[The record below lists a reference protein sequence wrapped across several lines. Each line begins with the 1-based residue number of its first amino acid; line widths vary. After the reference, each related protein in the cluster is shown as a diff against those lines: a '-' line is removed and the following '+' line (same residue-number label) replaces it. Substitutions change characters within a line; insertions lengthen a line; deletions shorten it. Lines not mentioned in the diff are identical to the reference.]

1 MEIRISTSL
10 WAILFIASLALL
22 LAGPLWQ
29 LSGLPGNTIDEQLH
43 THRSAAMYRA
53 FEQDVYW
60 PRWFPIVYN
69 GLGAPTFHHYSPGL
83 YWLVAAI
90 HGTGIRLDQAL
101 KLVVTVALILSG
113 FGAYAWLRYAFSPAA
128 SLAGAA
134 LYLLHPHILTRSY
147 YYVGSYPRLLA
158 LLLLPV
164 CLWAITAL
172 HMRSRIRYWLAAV
185 VTLTALVFSHTL
197 MTMVGA
203 CILALYWLLLAI
215 VYRRPAG
222 LLRCAVAALLAALL
236 SAGYWL
242 PALAD
247 LTLVQI
253 DNARHGYF
261 HFSSYFL
268 EWWHLFSFQS
278 PILDSRAGNP
288 LMPLLSLGFGAASW
302 LALAAGL
309 ASLYFVSRRER
320 RFWGLAGVL
329 FALTMI
335 MLTLPVSE
343 PLWET
348 IPGLSLLQFPFRF
361 LSIAP
366 IGILPGAAAAID
378 AWPTGRRWLPALGL
392 VIVSVLA
399 LFPYLFPAHTSLSS
413 FRQIQTLTA
422 EDTRQFER
430 KSLAWGMT
438 VSNEFLVRD
447 ADLDVVTGQTPE
459 PSATQLTWRSPHEAV
474 ADLSGQTEPILLRL
488 HFHPG
493 WSAGE
498 RASLTPGP
506 AGWMQVT
513 DLSDPGQPLVI
524 RWEGTAWQSW
534 GERLSLVGLLV
545 SLVGLLFIAFR
556 RRRGEE
562 AGGEREHI
570 TRHDLTAAKCP
581 NTWSQRRPNSLHVK
595 AMVGCIFVLV
605 VVRYAVDQS
614 SGGPFLLHSPPGRLA
629 FAAEGPP
636 VTLGDAS
643 STQVTLL
650 GWQLL
655 SGSTPEPGGRVRV
668 RLYWQ
673 AVGQI
678 DEELH
683 SIVHLYTPSLQ
694 RSWAVK
700 NVGIGGRPDSQWW
713 EPDKY
718 YVDDLRLSLPADL
731 PPLSYSLV
739 AGLVTSDGERLNVP
753 GSTDGLLHLRTL
765 VVAPLRPGLF
775 QRERPTTTARAA
787 TDDGLRLQ
795 GYDLFEESGGRTL
808 RLFWETGDGVANDW
822 ITYIHLYDSGGARVA
837 QFDGPALAGLQP
849 TSQWH
854 TNALYIDRRQLNLPA
869 ELKPG
874 AYLLRIGLYS
884 YASGERLPF
893 QRDHEAQE
901 NFEDGQLL
909 IPLTIAPF
917 GGGPDRH

>member
-1 MEIRISTSL
+1 MSIRNPTGL
-10 WAILFIASLALL
+10 WVILFIALLTAL
-22 LAGPLWQ
+22 LAGPFWQ
-29 LSGLPGNTIDEQLH
+29 LSGLPANAVDQLQH
-43 THRSAAMYRA
+43 MHRSAAMYRA
-53 FEQDVYW
+53 FEQGIYW
-60 PRWFPIVYN
+60 PRWFPIVYD

-101 KLVVTVALILSG
+101 KLVVTAALLLSG
-113 FGAYAWLRYAFSPAA
+113 FGAYAWLRHVFSPAA

-147 YYVGSYPRLLA
+147 YYVGAYPRLLA

-164 CLWAITAL
+164 CLWAFTAL
-172 HMRSRIRYWLAAV
+172 HMRSRIRYWVAAV

-222 LLRCAVAALLAALL
+222 LLRCAVAGLLAALL
-236 SAGYWL
+236 SAGFWL

-261 HFSSYFL
+261 HFSNYFL
-268 EWWHLFSFQS
+268 DWWQLFSFQS
-278 PILDSRAGNP
+278 LILDSRSGNT
-288 LMPLLSLGFGAASW
+288 LMPLLTLGFGAASW

-309 ASLYFVSRRER
+309 VSLYFISRRER
-320 RFWGLAGVL
+320 RYWGLAGVL

-422 EDTRQFER
+422 EDTRRFER
-430 KSLAWGMT
+430 TSLAWGMT

-447 ADLDVVTGQTPE
+447 ANLDVVTGQTPE

-513 DLSDPGQPLVI
+513 NLSDPGQPLVI

-545 SLVGLLFIAFR
+545 SLVGLLFISFR

-562 AGGEREHI
+562 AGGERGHV
-570 TRHDLTAAKCP
+570 TRHT
-581 NTWSQRRPNSLHVK
+581 SLLVK

-614 SGGPFLLHSPPGRLA
+614 SGGPFLRHSPPGQLA

-753 GSTDGLLHLRTL
+753 GTPDGLLHLRTFD
-765 VVAPLRPGLF
+765 VAPLRPGLF
-775 QRERPTTTARAA
+775 QRERPTIEAQAA

-795 GYDLFEESGGRTL
+795 GYDLFEEPGGRTL

-822 ITYIHLYDSGGARVA
+822 ITYIHLHDSSGERVA

-854 TNALYIDRRQLNLPA
+854 TNALYIDRRQFDLPV
-869 ELKPG
+869 ELGPG
-874 AYLLRIGLYS
+874 TYLFRIGLYDPI
-884 YASGERLPF
+884 SGERLAFKPDGEG
-893 QRDHEAQE
+893 QH

-909 IPLTIAPF
+909 IPLTIAPS

>member
-1 MEIRISTSL
+1 MSIRNPTGL
-10 WAILFIASLALL
+10 WVILFIALLTAL
-22 LAGPLWQ
+22 LAGPFWQ
-29 LSGLPGNTIDEQLH
+29 LSGLPANAVDQLQH
-43 THRSAAMYRA
+43 MHRIAAMNRA
-53 FEQDVYW
+53 FEQGIYW
-60 PRWFPIVYN
+60 PRWFPIVYD

-101 KLVVTVALILSG
+101 KLVVTVGLILSG
-113 FGAYAWLRYAFSPAA
+113 FGAYAWLRHVFSPAA

-147 YYVGSYPRLLA
+147 YYVGAYPRLLA

-164 CLWAITAL
+164 CLWAFTAL

-222 LLRCAVAALLAALL
+222 LLRCAVAGLLAALL
-236 SAGYWL
+236 SAGFWL

-261 HFSSYFL
+261 HFSNYFL
-268 EWWHLFSFQS
+268 DWWQLFSFQS
-278 PILDSRAGNP
+278 LILDSRSGNP
-288 LMPLLSLGFGAASW
+288 LTPLLTLGFGAASW

-309 ASLYFVSRRER
+309 VSLYFISRRER
-320 RFWGLAGVL
+320 RYWGLAGVL

-422 EDTRQFER
+422 EDTRRFER
-430 KSLAWGMT
+430 TSLAWGMT

-447 ADLDVVTGQTPE
+447 ANLDVVTGQTPE

-524 RWEGTAWQSW
+524 GWEGTAWQSW
-534 GERLSLVGLLV
+534 GEQLSLVGLFV

-562 AGGEREHI
+562 AGGEREHV
-570 TRHDLTAAKCP
+570 TRHT
-581 NTWSQRRPNSLHVK
+581 SLLVK
-595 AMVGCIFVLV
+595 VMVGCIFVLV
-605 VVRYAVDQS
+605 VVRYVVDQS
-614 SGGPFLLHSPPGRLA
+614 SGGPFLRHSPPGQLA

-643 STQVTLL
+643 STQVTIL

-753 GSTDGLLHLRTL
+753 GTPDGLLHLRTL
-765 VVAPLRPGLF
+765 DVEPLRPGLF
-775 QRERPTTTARAA
+775 QRERPTIEAQAA

-795 GYDLFEESGGRTL
+795 GYDLLEEPGGRTL
-808 RLFWETGDGVANDW
+808 RLFLETGDVVANDW
-822 ITYIHLYDSGGARVA
+822 ITYIHLHDPRGERVA

-854 TNALYIDRRQLNLPA
+854 TNALYIDRRQFDLPA
-869 ELKPG
+869 ELGPG
-874 AYLLRIGLYS
+874 TYLFHIGLYDPI
-884 YASGERLPF
+884 SGERLAFKPDGEG
-893 QRDHEAQE
+893 QH
-901 NFEDGQLL
+901 NIEDGQLL
-909 IPLTIAPF
+909 IPIAVAPNK
-917 GGGPDRH
+917 DASD

>member
-1 MEIRISTSL
+1 MSIRNPTGL
-10 WAILFIASLALL
+10 WVILFIALLTAL
-22 LAGPLWQ
+22 LAGPFWQ
-29 LSGLPGNTIDEQLH
+29 LSGLPANAVDQLQH
-43 THRSAAMYRA
+43 MHRIAAMNRA
-53 FEQDVYW
+53 FEQGIYW
-60 PRWFPIVYN
+60 PRWFPIVYD

-101 KLVVTVALILSG
+101 KLVVTAALLLSG
-113 FGAYAWLRYAFSPAA
+113 FGAYAWLRHVFSPVA

-147 YYVGSYPRLLA
+147 YYVGAYPRLLA

-164 CLWAITAL
+164 CLWAFTAL

-222 LLRCAVAALLAALL
+222 LLRCAVAGLLAALL
-236 SAGYWL
+236 SAGFWL

-261 HFSSYFL
+261 HFSNYFL
-268 EWWHLFSFQS
+268 DWWQLFSFQS
-278 PILDSRAGNP
+278 LILDSRSGNT
-288 LMPLLSLGFGAASW
+288 LMPLLTLGFGAASW

-309 ASLYFVSRRER
+309 VSLYFISRRER
-320 RFWGLAGVL
+320 RYWGLAGVL

-422 EDTRQFER
+422 EDTRRFER
-430 KSLAWGMT
+430 TSLAWGMT

-447 ADLDVVTGQTPE
+447 ANLDVVTGQTPE

-493 WSAGE
+493 WSVGE

-513 DLSDPGQPLVI
+513 NLSDPGQPLVI
-524 RWEGTAWQSW
+524 RWEGTTWQSW

-545 SLVGLLFIAFR
+545 SLVGLLFISFR

-562 AGGEREHI
+562 AGGEREHV
-570 TRHDLTAAKCP
+570 TRHT
-581 NTWSQRRPNSLHVK
+581 SLLVK

-614 SGGPFLLHSPPGRLA
+614 SGGPFLRHSPPGQLA

-655 SGSTPEPGGRVRV
+655 SGSTPGPGGRVRV

-753 GSTDGLLHLRTL
+753 GTPDGLLHLRTFD
-765 VVAPLRPGLF
+765 VAPLRPGLF
-775 QRERPTTTARAA
+775 QRERPTIEAQAA

-795 GYDLFEESGGRTL
+795 GYDLFEEPGGRTL

-822 ITYIHLYDSGGARVA
+822 ITYIHLHDSSGERVA

-854 TNALYIDRRQLNLPA
+854 TNALYIDRRQFDLPA
-869 ELKPG
+869 ELGPG
-874 AYLLRIGLYS
+874 TYLFRIGLYDPI
-884 YASGERLPF
+884 SGERLAFKPDGEG
-893 QRDHEAQE
+893 QH
-901 NFEDGQLL
+901 NIEDGQLL
-909 IPLTIAPF
+909 IPLAVAPNK
-917 GGGPDRH
+917 DASD